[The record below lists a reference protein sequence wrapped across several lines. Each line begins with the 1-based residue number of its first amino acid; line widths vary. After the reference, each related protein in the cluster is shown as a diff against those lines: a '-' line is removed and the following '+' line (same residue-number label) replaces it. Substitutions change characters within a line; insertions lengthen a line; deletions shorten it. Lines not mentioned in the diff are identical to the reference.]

1 MRCFLRLSFIEKNN
15 RISDFSIIN
24 KELSFTNKKGF
35 AFYQKKELWN
45 NHKWM
50 VPIFISLVKSLFNRN
65 APWINLA
72 FWATKWCEV
81 KNLGFIETFIILVSQ
96 LLSDPAWF
104 WRQLSSCCAVIGLES
119 NSTGSVV
126 HVYCSDRK
134 RWVGLWWSTDYS
146 DCAKTVCEKCIK
158 KHFPVML
165 ITEYIRYGTFW

>member
-1 MRCFLRLSFIEKNN
+1 MFFKTIFYWKNN

-104 WRQLSSCCAVIGLES
+104 WWQLSSCCAVIGLES

-126 HVYCSDRK
+126 HVHLYTVLIGRFV
-134 RWVGLWWSTDYS
+134 REAVGGTVMKHWLFWLWENCVWKMHQKAFPSHVDYW
-146 DCAKTVCEKCIK
+146 I
-158 KHFPVML
+158 H
-165 ITEYIRYGTFW
+165 